1 VAAAELVRS
10 SFDGKVKPQRYALT
24 NLMDT
29 VEQVEGLDE
38 QQPHETERVSAHYLL
53 SSVHDLCSI

>member
-1 VAAAELVRS
+1 VARAELVRS

-38 QQPHETERVSAHYLL
+38 QQPHETERVSAN
-53 SSVHDLCSI
+53 